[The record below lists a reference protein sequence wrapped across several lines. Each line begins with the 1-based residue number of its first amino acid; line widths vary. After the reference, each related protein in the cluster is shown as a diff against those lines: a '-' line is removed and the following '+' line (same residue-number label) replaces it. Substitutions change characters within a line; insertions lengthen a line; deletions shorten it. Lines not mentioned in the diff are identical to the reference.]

1 MPVSPQGKRLRAR
14 AETSAVV
21 FSFAGFDGVFDGVGS
36 MPAERDEDAEALF
49 TGLLV
54 GGSSRAAA
62 AFAILSAV
70 SDPETLRTV
79 SSGSCWRCLRG
90 EGTGETMAA
99 LLWIRDFLAAR
110 GDARALWRDAGGEG
124 VRLR

>member
-1 MPVSPQGKRLRAR
+1 MPESPLGKRLRAR
-14 AETSAVV
+14 AEISAVV

-36 MPAERDEDAEALF
+36 MQAERDEDAEAPF
-49 TGLLV
+49 KGLLV
-54 GGSSRAAA
+54 GGSSRVAA

-70 SDPETLRTV
+70 SDPEILRNV
-79 SSGSCWRCLRG
+79 LSVGCWRCLRG

-99 LLWIRDFLAAR
+99 LLWIRGFLAAR
-110 GDARALWRDAGGEG
+110 GDVRALWRDAGGEG